1 MQISLA
7 FSGIGVILGSLVA
20 GKFSKNY
27 IELGF
32 IPLGA
37 LGMFLMAFLMPYFI
51 SLLSYSFYFSFL
63 DFAEP
68 FLSFL

>member
-27 IELGF
+27 IELGL

-37 LGMFLMAFLMPYFI
+37 LGMFLMAFFNALFYKFI
-51 SLLSYSFYFSFL
+51 KL
-63 DFAEP
+63 
-68 FLSFL
+68 